1 MTPGGIFNGFQG
13 APGSN
18 WSIGLPHQA
27 KADLWADDA

>member
-1 MTPGGIFNGFQG
+1 MTPRGIFNGFQG

-18 WSIGLPHQA
+18 WGLPHQA